1 MRTILIV
8 DDEPFIVNGLVGL
21 IKEADFP
28 GLEVFKAN
36 SAQEAIQWFERTAMD
51 IVLTDIS
58 MPGMDGLE
66 LQKRIAQQWPRCKV
80 IFLTG
85 YNDFEYIKEAI
96 HYRAVDYILKTEGD
110 QAILLAVQK
119 ALDELDSEI
128 EKGEQLEKAQL
139 LLQAAMPM
147 LRDELLSDVLH
158 GTLHPAVDLEQQLI
172 DLQLPLLPDKP
183 VMLILCRLD
192 DGNNL
197 SPADTRLLLYA
208 VQNIAEEYL
217 SASAHLHSIIHAKSQ
232 VVWFVQPMTHDVHED
247 CPGDSVPLTRLVHS
261 MVERIQQTCKEL
273 LRLKLS
279 FAVANQF
286 IAWTAMP
293 EQFDSLRRTLR
304 RSLGMGHELLLIDE
318 AADPVSSAQSPDAYM
333 RRIQKEIA
341 QLEIC
346 LESGNA
352 SEFNHTLGELLHDI
366 APPNPGLQLA
376 ASFQLMAMILSY
388 TASDGLIQSLTE
400 SIDLNQLQQIDVHNR
415 WEDTLLQ
422 IAQISEA
429 IFSLKA
435 GMVNQHER
443 SLVHQIR
450 QYIAAHLDGDLSLTR
465 IGEVVCLNPFYLSR
479 LYKQLTGESLTDTIM
494 SARLTEAKQLLKS
507 SNEKVQHIAT
517 LVGFESAA
525 YFTRF
530 FKKATGHAPQEYRE
544 LSRS

>member
-36 SAQEAIQWFERTAMD
+36 SAQEAIQWFERAAMD

-66 LQKRIAQQWPRCKV
+66 LQKRITQQWPRCKV

-85 YNDFEYIKEAI
+85 YNDFSYIKEAI

-158 GTLHPAVDLEQQLI
+158 GTLHPSVNLEQQLI
-172 DLQLPLLPDKP
+172 DLQLPLLPDEP
-183 VMLILCRLD
+183 VMLVLCRLD

-217 SASAHLHSIIHAKSQ
+217 SASARLQSIIHAKSQ
-232 VVWFVQPMTHDVHED
+232 VIWFVQPLTRDVHED
-247 CPGDSVPLTRLVHS
+247 YRDSVTLIRLVHS

-279 FAVANQF
+279 FAVAKQF
-286 IAWTAMP
+286 IAWTALP
-293 EQFDSLRRTLR
+293 GQFDSLRRTLR

-333 RRIQKEIA
+333 RRIQKEMV

-352 SEFNHTLGELLHDI
+352 SEFNRTLGELLHDI
-366 APPNPGLQLA
+366 SPPNPGLQLA

-388 TASDGLIQSLTE
+388 TASDGLMQSLTE
-400 SIDLNQLQQIDVHNR
+400 SIDLNQLQQIDAQDR

-429 IFSLKA
+429 IFRLKA

-494 SARLTEAKQLLKS
+494 SARLSEAKQLLKN

-517 LVGFESAA
+517 QVGFESAA